1 MKKQLSI
8 FAIVIFMI
16 STLFPSCKK
25 DAMEENEEEV
35 ITTMKLTFVPVGGG
49 TNLEFSFDDPDGPG
63 GAAPTQ
69 QAITL
74 AAAKTYN
81 VTVQLLNKTASPA
94 EDITDE
100 VNAESDAH
108 RFYYAPSAGS
118 NITVAGLN
126 NDASG
131 IPLGITSVW
140 TTGTA
145 AIGKI
150 KVTLRHY
157 PANPPDKAAADAVN
171 SPKSGTDIE
180 VEFDTTVQ

>member
-1 MKKQLSI
+1 MKKQLANSAIAI
-8 FAIVIFMI
+8 FII
-16 STLFPSCKK
+16 SVLFTSCKK
-25 DAMEENEEEV
+25 DVMEENEEEV

-49 TNLEFSFDDPDGPG
+49 ANLEFSFDDPDGPG
-63 GAAPTQ
+63 GSVPTQ
-69 QAITL
+69 QAIVL
-74 AAAKTYN
+74 AASKTYN

-100 VNAESDAH
+100 VEAESDAH
-108 RFYYAPSAGS
+108 RFYYTPSAAS
-118 NITVAGLN
+118 NISVAGLN
-126 NDASG
+126 NDAGG

-140 TTGTA
+140 TTGA
-145 AIGKI
+145 ATTGKL

-157 PANPPDKAAADAVN
+157 PGNPPDKANADAVD

>member
-1 MKKQLSI
+1 MKKQLAGFAVAI
-8 FAIVIFMI
+8 FTI
-16 STLFPSCKK
+16 SVLFTSCKK
-25 DAMEENEEEV
+25 DVMEENEEEV

-69 QAITL
+69 QPIVL
-74 AAAKTYN
+74 AASKTYN
-81 VTVQLLNKTASPA
+81 VTVQLLNKTSTPA

-100 VNAESDAH
+100 VEEEAEAH
-108 RFYYAPSAGS
+108 RFYYTSSPAS
-118 NITVAGLN
+118 NITVSGLN
-126 NDASG
+126 NDPNG
-131 IPLGITSVW
+131 IPLGVTSVW
-140 TTGTA
+140 NTA
-145 AIGKI
+145 AAATGKL

-157 PANPPDKAAADAVN
+157 PGNPPDKANADTVD